1 MPSRQTKPIPGVVS
15 RPLLLGLVVA
25 IAAGIS
31 FLLLARGV
39 LGDQFVSM
47 NHQLLLAIHALHS
60 PFLTAIA
67 RTLSFVGSAIGITVI
82 GGTVCV
88 YWIRQQRG
96 VDAWMLGVL
105 LVGCALITEAIK
117 QTYQQAR
124 PQVFPP
130 LEAIFNF
137 SFPSG
142 HTLTSFSF
150 ALFVSVLILRRGK
163 PTVKRLLATLG
174 LMAIAALI
182 ASSRMYLG
190 VHWPTDV
197 AAGILVAAIWST
209 TCLLTRRW
217 ILTRKDRR
225 QQPSTFS

>member
-1 MPSRQTKPIPGVVS
+1 MSSRQTKPIPGIVS

-25 IAAGIS
+25 IVAGIG

-39 LGDQFVSM
+39 LGDQFV
-47 NHQLLLAIHALHS
+47 NINNQLLLTIHAYHS
-60 PFLTAIA
+60 PFLTTVA

-82 GGTVCV
+82 GGTVIV
-88 YWIRQQRG
+88 YWIRQRRV

-105 LVGCALITEAIK
+105 LVGCAFITEVIK
-117 QTYQQAR
+117 QTYQQTR

-150 ALFVSVLILRRGK
+150 ALFVSVLMLRRGK
-163 PTVKRLLATLG
+163 PTAKRWGIALG
-174 LMAIAALI
+174 LMALAALI

-209 TCLLTRRW
+209 TCLVTRRWVLTRRE
-217 ILTRKDRR
+217 RR
-225 QQPSTFS
+225 QQRRTSS

>member
-1 MPSRQTKPIPGVVS
+1 MPSSQTKPIPALAS
-15 RPLLLGLVVA
+15 RPLLIGLVVA
-25 IAAGIS
+25 VVAGLG

-39 LGDQFVSM
+39 LGDQFGSI
-47 NHQLLLAIHALHS
+47 NQHLLLAIHAYES
-60 PFLTAIA
+60 PLLTAAA
-67 RTLSFVGSAIGITVI
+67 RTLSFIGSAIGVVII
-82 GGTVCV
+82 GGAVCV
-88 YWIRQQRG
+88 YWVRKRRN

-105 LVGCALITEAIK
+105 LVGCALITEAMK
-117 QTYQQAR
+117 QVFQQAR

-150 ALFVSVLILRRGK
+150 ALFVSVLMLRRGR
-163 PTVKRLLATLG
+163 PTAKRWGIAVGLLAT
-174 LMAIAALI
+174 AALI

-197 AAGILVAAIWST
+197 AAGMLVAAIWAS
-209 TCLLTRRW
+209 TCLMTRRWVLTRRM
-217 ILTRKDRR
+217 RR
-225 QQPSTFS
+225 QSASR